1 MKTTITKKEEKE
13 LIASVERGEW
23 KPVKDMEKE
32 IARHRLMARETMKK
46 DQRIN
51 VRLTRHDLISL
62 KTRAVHEG
70 IPYQTLVTSVLHKY
84 VTGQLAPQNG

>member
-1 MKTTITKKEEKE
+1 MKTTITKKEEQE

-32 IARHRLMARETMKK
+32 IARHRLIARETMKK

-51 VRLTRHDLISL
+51 VRLTQHDLVGL
-62 KTRAVHEG
+62 KTKAAHEG
-70 IPYQTLVTSVLHKY
+70 IPYQTLVASIIHKY
-84 VTGQLAPQNG
+84 VSGQLA